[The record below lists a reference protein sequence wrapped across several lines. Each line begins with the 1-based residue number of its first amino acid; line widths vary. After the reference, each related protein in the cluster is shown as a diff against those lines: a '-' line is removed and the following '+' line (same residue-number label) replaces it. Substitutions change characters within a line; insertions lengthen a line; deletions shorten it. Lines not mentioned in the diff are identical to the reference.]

1 MSCVTGHMCMVNKT
15 GNIGRNVTSRSVSEN
30 IFRCRKAIS
39 ITYSECVSVALIIQ
53 NAKRMRRITCILSS
67 VVCLVLSY
75 LPHYFIYGAILGKE
89 Y

>member
-1 MSCVTGHMCMVNKT
+1 MSCVTGHMYLFNKT

-30 IFRCRKAIS
+30 LFCCREAIS
-39 ITYSECVSVALIIQ
+39 ITYSKYMSVALIIQ
-53 NAKRMRRITCILSS
+53 IEKRMRRITCILSS

-75 LPHYFIYGAILGKE
+75 LPHYFLYGTIFGKE